1 MGTVVEFP
9 AQGVRGVAYLESQL
23 RQMLEGKGA
32 DEELIEFAVAQLLS
46 IYERLRESEQYSFTV
61 HFPDSLSQAQQG
73 ELQAEITRGLEGIRQ
88 DNHTLLL
95 ELTAQLLLTRLE
107 LFQHQRAD

>member
-23 RQMLEGKGA
+23 RQMLAAKGA
-32 DEELIEFAVAQLLS
+32 DEELIEFAVSQLLS
-46 IYERLRESEQYSFTV
+46 IYERLRESEQYSFSV
-61 HFPDSLSQAQQG
+61 HFPSALSQAQQDT
-73 ELQAEITRGLEGIRQ
+73 LQAEINEGLEGIRR

-107 LFQHQRAD
+107 LFQRQRAD